1 MSSTVGQTE
10 AGYLSLADCLAIS
23 PFARFLNIQPRIDA
37 DCVVLKLCF
46 AEHHI
51 GNPMIRALHGGI
63 VASLCE
69 LSASTLLAF
78 RTRATS
84 MPRTLSH
91 NISYLRSTIAADCYA
106 QASVE
111 RIGRRTA
118 TLSAR
123 AWQED
128 VENPV
133 AISRLTFRTKG
144 VFDVSD
150 RNPPD

>member
-1 MSSTVGQTE
+1 MSEVLSSKAPRQKK
-10 AGYLSLADCLAIS
+10 AGEFFLAEFLAIS
-23 PFARFLNIQPRIDA
+23 PYARFLNIEPQFAA
-37 DCVVLKLCF
+37 DRVVLKLCF

-69 LSASTLLAF
+69 LSASSMFALQTG
-78 RTRATS
+78 ATS
-84 MPRTLSH
+84 MPKTLSH
-91 NISYLRSTIAADCYA
+91 NVSYLRSTIAADCYA
-106 QASVE
+106 QASIE

-123 AWQED
+123 AWQKD

-133 AISRLTFRTKG
+133 AISRATFLTQ
-144 VFDVSD
+144 V
-150 RNPPD
+150 NI

>member
-1 MSSTVGQTE
+1 MSEVLSSKAPRQTKAGQFF
-10 AGYLSLADCLAIS
+10 LAEFLAIS
-23 PFARFLNIQPRIDA
+23 PFARFLTIEPQFAA
-37 DCVVLKLCF
+37 DCLVLKLCF

-69 LSASTLLAF
+69 LSASSMLAF
-78 RTRATS
+78 QTGATS
-84 MPRTLSH
+84 MPKTLSH
-91 NISYLRSTIAADCYA
+91 NVSYLRSTIAADCYA
-106 QASVE
+106 QASIE

-128 VENPV
+128 VKNTV
-133 AISRLTFRTKG
+133 AISRATFLTQ
-144 VFDVSD
+144 VYI
-150 RNPPD
+150 

>member
-1 MSSTVGQTE
+1 MSTIMSSTVGQTE
-10 AGYLSLADCLAIS
+10 AGYLSLTDCLAIS

-69 LSASTLLAF
+69 LSPSSLLAF
-78 RTRATS
+78 TRATS
-84 MPRTLSH
+84 MPRTLSQ

-106 QASVE
+106 QALVE
-111 RIGRRTA
+111 RSSASADELRSCPLGRD
-118 TLSAR
+118 S
-123 AWQED
+123 
-128 VENPV
+128 
-133 AISRLTFRTKG
+133 G
-144 VFDVSD
+144 M
-150 RNPPD
+150 